1 MVGSYVEIV
10 SCESHPHLLSTEGF
24 FIGETSQPWRLATL
38 PRKVKVEKD
47 KPKSMHMSKSKSKSK
62 KRICK
67 VLTVPKGDGTMF
79 ALVLNPAFGC
89 RAGPA
94 RLNDGSTKPPSE

>member
-47 KPKSMHMSKSKSKSK
+47 KPKSMHMSKSKPE

-67 VLTVPKGDGTMF
+67 VPKDDGTVF
-79 ALVLNPAFGC
+79 ALC
-89 RAGPA
+89 
-94 RLNDGSTKPPSE
+94 